1 MEKGGIKKKLIIPSL
16 IIPSAE
22 LRINDKVIAGALNEE
37 IDFTVGAS
45 LISHGIINEKF
56 ESL

>member
-1 MEKGGIKKKLIIPSL
+1 MEKGGIKKLITPSL
-16 IIPSAE
+16 IIPSTE
-22 LRINDKVIAGALNEE
+22 LRINDKVIAGVLDEE
-37 IDFTVGAS
+37 IGFTAGAS